1 MERRLRLSDENRRI
15 LLEALRVYFQAKV
28 RRHYDE
34 ARAAYKLAFA
44 IYMTRTGRRSDYGYS
59 SKRSEMLHDLR
70 KWEREVTYKPRP
82 LTPEQ
87 QIQADAII
95 ARLRGG

>member
-1 MERRLRLSDENRRI
+1 MERRLRLSDEDRRI
-15 LLEALRVYFQAKV
+15 LLEALRVYFQAKM
-28 RRHYDE
+28 RRQYDK

-59 SKRSEMLHDLR
+59 SENSGMLHDLR
-70 KWEREVTYKPRP
+70 EWEKEVTYKPKP

-87 QIQADAII
+87 ETERD
-95 ARLRGG
+95 RLVAMLRR